1 MNALSGYLPLAQDKR
16 QVSWLRIP
24 FGKLAWVT
32 VSLPLFSFIFCVI
45 WSVLFNFD
53 KATFTHCKVD
63 NYLPSI
69 SAAIGN
75 FSPQRDVWR
84 TAIGTHALP
93 RLLVA
98 SKYYSFYKAV
108 LYKWAHFLAAIA
120 CWLTVIENLALVG
133 LTFVSSSDNYPAHE
147 KLFIIFLISS
157 ELYMVL
163 TCVLVSRT
171 RSMPPDE
178 LDKKSL
184 RVKWRLLTLNIS
196 FSLLA
201 VYFFMRH
208 NSYCEPGVYTLFALS
223 EYVVVLTNM
232 AFHMTA
238 YWDFNGCILLVGP
251 RGIHLR

>member
-1 MNALSGYLPLAQDKR
+1 MNALGYLPLAQDKR
-16 QVSWLRIP
+16 QTSWLRVP
-24 FGKLAWVT
+24 FGKLAWIT
-32 VSLPLFSFIFCVI
+32 VSLPLFAFIFCVI

-53 KATFTHCKVD
+53 RATFTHCKVE

-108 LYKWAHFLAAIA
+108 LYKWAHFLAAVA

-163 TCVLVSRT
+163 TCFLVSRT
-171 RSMPPDE
+171 RAMPPEEVDR
-178 LDKKSL
+178 KSL
-184 RVKWRLLTLNIS
+184 RTKWRLLITNIS
-196 FSLLA
+196 FSLMA
-201 VYFFMRH
+201 VYWFMRH

-238 YWDFNGCILLVGP
+238 YWDFNGCILVVGS